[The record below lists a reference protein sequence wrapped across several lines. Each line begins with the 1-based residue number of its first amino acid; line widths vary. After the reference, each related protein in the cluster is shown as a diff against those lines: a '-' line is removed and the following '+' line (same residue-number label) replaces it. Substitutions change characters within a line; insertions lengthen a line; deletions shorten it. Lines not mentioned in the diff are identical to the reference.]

1 MRGLCSISVVK
12 RQEIMIRRQWWHG
25 EMEGNNLQEL
35 PSHNTPTAAPR
46 CVSPQAAA
54 MNTLP
59 APYFLWPQTNSQDL
73 LPT

>member
-1 MRGLCSISVVK
+1 
-12 RQEIMIRRQWWHG
+12 
-25 EMEGNNLQEL
+25 MEGNNLQEL

-59 APYFLWPQTNSQDL
+59 APYSSGHRLIHKIFYL
-73 LPT
+73 LKDF

>member
-1 MRGLCSISVVK
+1 
-12 RQEIMIRRQWWHG
+12 MIRRQWWHG

-59 APYFLWPQTNSQDL
+59 APYSSGHRLIHKIFYL
-73 LPT
+73 LKDF